1 MGFAVA
7 AAGSAT
13 ETREARWTT
22 GCASAERFCLQAA
35 SAQSA
40 EAAMKS
46 GVERR
51 RDSFIP
57 VDQHTIQ
64 APGFPPGGRGRK
76 SYTVA
81 WACPPD
87 EGPVALVPAF
97 QARRQFCG
105 GGVQTEDAPPCIP
118 WAPACSL
125 SDEPDEREQRADG
138 QAGAAP
144 GGPQASELPHCQP
157 WNKRQGLRGG
167 GCQPEWRGRVAYVRS
182 GPTPRNWSGPS

>member
-7 AAGSAT
+7 AAGVAT
-13 ETREARWTT
+13 EAREARWTT
-22 GCASAERFCLQAA
+22 GCASRERFCLQAA

-40 EAAMKS
+40 VAAMKS

-51 RDSFIP
+51 RDSFIT
-57 VDQHTIQ
+57 VDQQTIM
-64 APGFPPGGRGRK
+64 APGFPPGGRERK
-76 SYTVA
+76 AYTVA

-105 GGVQTEDAPPCIP
+105 GGVQTEDRPPCLP

-144 GGPQASELPHCQP
+144 GGPPA
-157 WNKRQGLRGG
+157 
-167 GCQPEWRGRVAYVRS
+167 RGR
-182 GPTPRNWSGPS
+182 PPRPQREKTGGVVG

>member
-7 AAGSAT
+7 AAGVVT

-22 GCASAERFCLQAA
+22 GCASGERFCLQAA

-40 EAAMKS
+40 QAAMKS

-51 RDSFIP
+51 RDSFIT
-57 VDQHTIQ
+57 VDQQTIM
-64 APGFPPGGRGRK
+64 APGFPPGGRERK
-76 SYTVA
+76 AYTVA

-105 GGVQTEDAPPCIP
+105 GRLQTEDPPPCIP
-118 WAPACSL
+118 WAPAYSL
-125 SDEPDEREQRADG
+125 SEQPDEREQRATGRPAPPRADSKRASFRTVSSG
-138 QAGAAP
+138 TSGKVCVEAGA
-144 GGPQASELPHCQP
+144 
-157 WNKRQGLRGG
+157 N
-167 GCQPEWRGRVAYVRS
+167 
-182 GPTPRNWSGPS
+182 